1 MEAKLE
7 ALKAINYWDSDPE
20 FDLGFVREKYNAF
33 FRNAMNNK
41 LIKVIVG
48 QRRAGKSF
56 VVRQLMHKLIFDKK
70 VNKKNLF
77 YLNKELFEFDE
88 IRTATELSE
97 LIKLYEKTYKPK
109 GRVYLFFDEI
119 QDVLQWEK
127 LIVSLSQHPVKDYE
141 IVITGSNSSL
151 LSGELASLLSGR
163 YLLLEV
169 FPFSYREYLIVNNL
183 ENCKASFIEY
193 ITNTGL
199 PERQN
204 LTSSDTVYHYF
215 QSLKNTILL
224 KDIMYRYK
232 IRDYVLLEDIF
243 LFLLHNVGKITSVPA
258 ILKYFKNK
266 NRKSDYTTI
275 SQYLSYMQDAFL
287 IHEAARY
294 SVKTREFLSGEKK
307 YYVNDMGFR
316 NFLFPSL
323 LNDFGSMLENVVY
336 LHLRMAGYKT
346 NVVSATNFEV
356 DFIAEK
362 STEKWY
368 IQVSYIMELPETV
381 EREFGAL
388 EKIRD
393 SNPKIVVSMDEMLIH
408 NPNGIKHEH
417 IWDFVYNLV

>member
-1 MEAKLE
+1 MEAKLG
-7 ALKAINYWDSDPE
+7 ALKTINYWDSDPE

-33 FRNAMNNK
+33 FRNAMNNQ
-41 LIKVIVG
+41 LIKVVVG

-56 VVRQLMHKLIFDKK
+56 VVRQLMHKLIYDKK

-88 IRTATELSE
+88 INTASDLSE
-97 LIKLYEKTYKPK
+97 IINLYEKTYKPK
-109 GRVYLFFDEI
+109 GRIYLFFDEI
-119 QDVLQWEK
+119 QSILEWEK

-183 ENCKASFIEY
+183 ENCKASFVEY
-193 ITNTGL
+193 ISNTGL

-204 LTSSDTVYHYF
+204 LTSNDTVYHYF

-224 KDIMYRYK
+224 KDIMYRHK

-243 LFLLHNVGKITSVPA
+243 LFLLHNVGKITSVPS

-266 NRKSDYTTI
+266 NRKTDYTTV
-275 SQYLSYMQDAFL
+275 SQYILYMQDAFL
-287 IHEAARY
+287 IHEVARL
-294 SVKTREFLSGEKK
+294 SPKTKELLSGEKK
-307 YYVNDMGFR
+307 YYVNDLGFR
-316 NFLFPSL
+316 NYLFPSL
-323 LNDFGSMLENVVY
+323 INDISSILENIVY
-336 LHLRMAGYKT
+336 LHLRMAGYRIS
-346 NVVSATNFEV
+346 VISAANFEV

-362 STEKWY
+362 GMEKKY
-368 IQVSYIMELPETV
+368 IQVSYIMELPETLN
-381 EREFGAL
+381 REFGAL

-393 SNPKIVVSMDEMLIH
+393 SNPKLVVSMDDLIIS

-417 IWDFVYNLV
+417 IWDYIYNLV